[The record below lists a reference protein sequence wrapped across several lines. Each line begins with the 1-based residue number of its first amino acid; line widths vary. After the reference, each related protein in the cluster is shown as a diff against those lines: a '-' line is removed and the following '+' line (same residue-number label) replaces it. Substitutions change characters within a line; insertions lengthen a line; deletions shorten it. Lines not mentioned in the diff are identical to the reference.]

1 MEKNKL
7 QGTFGL
13 LMTLLVVGAF
23 AAALTGCGTDSEE
36 LNLDAFPVF
45 KMGML
50 LSKTGEPEIG
60 HNYEPGGRLA
70 VKEIQEAGVNVIL
83 TERDSACS
91 LDTAERS
98 FSQLMDEGV
107 HGIIGAGCSTVSL
120 GLFDEI
126 NEYEMVMISPVSSSP
141 LLTTE
146 PTSGNGFF
154 FRSKPSDAFR
164 AVVIAKVIAGDGGAD
179 SVAVIHIDDAYGNAL
194 KDALIEAAG
203 DSSNITQ
210 IPYSPEASAS
220 EYAEAARQASSLD
233 PDAVVI
239 VPLGAERTDVIAA
252 LIAADAGPSRT
263 KVYLA
268 GAAPLNLDA
277 SVRTLMG
284 ISGSEVQVEGIK
296 GITTFFPENSDF
308 ARRIME
314 FAPEI
319 GCPSCP
325 RHAYDATVIMVLAAL
340 SARTVEPSEY
350 VNEISAVTRGGEKCQ
365 NFPECLN
372 LVVEGKDIDYDGV
385 SGTIELDD
393 AGDPTE
399 GIYEIS
405 RYGADGIPVKVESIS
420 VP

>member
-1 MEKNKL
+1 MRKNKL
-7 QGTFGL
+7 QGTLGL
-13 LMTLLVVGAF
+13 LITLLVVSVF
-23 AAALTGCGTDSEE
+23 AAASTSCGPDDEY
-36 LNLDAFPVF
+36 LDLDNFPVF

-60 HNYEPGGRLA
+60 HNYEPGVRLA

-83 TERDSACS
+83 AERDSACS

-98 FSQLMDEGV
+98 FSQLIDEGV
-107 HGIIGAGCSTVSL
+107 HGIIGAGCSTISL

-141 LLTTE
+141 VLTTE

-164 AVVIAKVIAGDGGAD
+164 AVVVAKVIAEDGGAD
-179 SVAVIHIDDAYGNAL
+179 NIAVIHIDDAYGNAL
-194 KDALIEAAG
+194 KDALIETVG
-203 DSSNITQ
+203 DSSKITQ
-210 IPYSPEASAS
+210 IPYSPEATAS
-220 EYAEAARQASSLD
+220 EYAEAARQASSSN

-239 VPLGAERTDVIAA
+239 LPVGAERTDVIAA
-252 LIAADAGPSRT
+252 LIAADIGPSQT

-268 GAAPLNLDA
+268 GATPPHLDA
-277 SVRTLMG
+277 SVRNFLG
-284 ISGSEVQVEGIK
+284 ISGNEVQVEGIK
-296 GITTFFPENSDF
+296 GITTSFPENSDF

-325 RHAYDATVIMVLAAL
+325 RHAYDATVIMVLASL
-340 SARTVEPSEY
+340 STRTVEPSEY
-350 VNEISAVTRGGEKCQ
+350 VNEISDVTRGGEKCQ
-365 NFPECLN
+365 SFSECLD

-405 RYGADGIPVKVESIS
+405 KYGADGIPVKVGSIS

>member
-1 MEKNKL
+1 
-7 QGTFGL
+7 
-13 LMTLLVVGAF
+13 MTLLVVGAF

-268 GAAPLNLDA
+268 GVAPLNLDA

>member
-7 QGTFGL
+7 RRTFGL
-13 LMTLLVVGAF
+13 LMTLVVVSMVAT
-23 AAALTGCGTDSEE
+23 ALTSCGTNDEDF
-36 LNLDAFPVF
+36 NLDTFPVF

-60 HNYEPGGRLA
+60 HNYEPGVRLA

-83 TERDSACS
+83 VERDSACS
-91 LDTAERS
+91 LPTAERS

-120 GLFDEI
+120 GLLDEI

-164 AVVIAKVIAGDGGAD
+164 AVVIAKVIDEDGGGD
-179 SVAVIHIDDAYGNAL
+179 NIAVIHIDDAYGNAL
-194 KDALIEAAG
+194 KDALIETVG
-203 DSSNITQ
+203 DSSKTTQ
-210 IPYSPEASAS
+210 ISYSPEATAS
-220 EYAEAARQASSLD
+220 EYAEVARQAGSSN
-233 PDAVVI
+233 PDAIVI
-239 VPLGAERTDVIAA
+239 VPLGAERTDVAAA
-252 LIAADAGPSRT
+252 LISADTGPSQTRI
-263 KVYLA
+263 YLA
-268 GAAPLNLDA
+268 GAAPANLDA
-277 SVRTLMG
+277 SVRNLLGTPG
-284 ISGSEVQVEGIK
+284 DEVQVEGIK
-296 GITTFFPENSDF
+296 GITTSFPENPDF

-350 VNEISAVTRGGEKCQ
+350 VNETSDVTRGGEKCQ
-365 NFPECLN
+365 SFSECLD
-372 LVVEGKDIDYDGV
+372 LIVEGKDIDYDGV

-405 RYGADGIPVKVESIS
+405 RYDADGIPVKVGSIS

>member
-1 MEKNKL
+1 
-7 QGTFGL
+7 
-13 LMTLLVVGAF
+13 MTLAVVTMV
-23 AAALTGCGTDSEE
+23 AAALTSCGTNDED
-36 LNLDAFPVF
+36 LNLDTFPVF

-60 HNYEPGGRLA
+60 HNYEPGVRLA
-70 VKEIQEAGVNVIL
+70 VKEIEEAGVNVIL
-83 TERDSACS
+83 AERDSACS

-107 HGIIGAGCSTVSL
+107 HGIIGAGCSAVSF
-120 GLFDEI
+120 GLLDEI
-126 NEYEMVMISPVSSSP
+126 NKYEMVMVSPVSSSP
-141 LLTTE
+141 VLTTE

-164 AVVIAKVIAGDGGAD
+164 AVVIAKVIEEDGGGD
-179 SVAVIHIDDAYGNAL
+179 SITVVHIDDAYGNAL
-194 KDALIEAAG
+194 KDALVETVG
-203 DSSNITQ
+203 DSSKITQ
-210 IPYSPEASAS
+210 ISYSPEATAS
-220 EYAEAARQASSLD
+220 EYAEVARQASSSN

-252 LIAADAGPSRT
+252 LIAADAGPSQT

-268 GAAPLNLDA
+268 GATPSNLDA
-277 SVRTLMG
+277 SVRNLLGT
-284 ISGSEVQVEGIK
+284 SGDEIQVEGIK
-296 GITTFFPENSDF
+296 GITTFFPENPDF

-325 RHAYDATVIMVLAAL
+325 RHAYDAAVVMVLAAL
-340 SARTVEPSEY
+340 GAGTVEPSEY
-350 VNEISAVTRGGEKCQ
+350 VNEISDVTRGGEKCES
-365 NFPECLN
+365 FSECLD

-405 RYGADGIPVKVESIS
+405 RYGADGIPVKVGSIS

>member
-1 MEKNKL
+1 
-7 QGTFGL
+7 
-13 LMTLLVVGAF
+13 MTLVVVTTV
-23 AAALTGCGTDSEE
+23 AAALTGCGTNDED
-36 LNLDAFPVF
+36 LDLDTFPVF

-50 LSKTGEPEIG
+50 LPKTGEPEIG
-60 HNYEPGGRLA
+60 HNYEPGVRLA

-83 TERDSACS
+83 AERDSACS

-98 FSQLMDEGV
+98 FSQLIDEGV
-107 HGIIGAGCSTVSL
+107 HGIIGAGCSAVSL

-126 NEYEMVMISPVSSSP
+126 NKYEMVMISPVSSSP
-141 LLTTE
+141 VLTTE

-164 AVVIAKVIAGDGGAD
+164 AVVIAKVITEDGGAD
-179 SVAVIHIDDAYGNAL
+179 NIAVVHIDDAYGNAL
-194 KDALIEAAG
+194 KDALIETAG
-203 DSSNITQ
+203 DNSKITQ
-210 IPYSPEASAS
+210 IPYSPEAAAS
-220 EYAEAARQASSLD
+220 EYAEAARQASSSNSD
-233 PDAVVI
+233 SIVI
-239 VPLGAERTDVIAA
+239 VPVGAERTDVIAA
-252 LIAADAGPSRT
+252 LIAADAGPSQT

-268 GAAPLNLDA
+268 GATPPNLDA
-277 SVRTLMG
+277 SVKKLLG
-284 ISGSEVQVEGIK
+284 ISGDEVQVEGIK
-296 GITTFFPENSDF
+296 GITTSFPENPDF
-308 ARRIME
+308 ARRVME

-350 VNEISAVTRGGEKCQ
+350 VNEISYVTRGGEKCQ
-365 NFPECLN
+365 SFPECLD
-372 LVVEGKDIDYDGV
+372 LVVEGKNIDYDGV
-385 SGTIELDD
+385 SGTIELDN

-405 RYGADGIPVKVESIS
+405 RYDADGIPVKVGSIS

>member
-1 MEKNKL
+1 
-7 QGTFGL
+7 
-13 LMTLLVVGAF
+13 MTLLVEGAF
-23 AAALTGCGTDSEE
+23 AVALTSCGSDDED

-60 HNYEPGGRLA
+60 HNYEPGVRLA

-83 TERDSACS
+83 AGRDSACS

-98 FSQLMDEGV
+98 FSQLMEEGV

-164 AVVIAKVIAGDGGAD
+164 AVVIAKVIAEDGGAD
-179 SVAVIHIDDAYGNAL
+179 SIAVIHIDDAYGNAL

-203 DSSNITQ
+203 NSSNITQ

-220 EYAEAARQASSLD
+220 EYAEAARQAGSSN

-239 VPLGAERTDVIAA
+239 LPLGAERTDLIAA
-252 LIAADAGPSRT
+252 LIAADTGPSQT
-263 KVYLA
+263 KIYLA
-268 GAAPLNLDA
+268 GATPPNLDA
-277 SVRTLMG
+277 GVRNLL
-284 ISGSEVQVEGIK
+284 
-296 GITTFFPENSDF
+296 
-308 ARRIME
+308 
-314 FAPEI
+314 EI
-319 GCPSCP
+319 
-325 RHAYDATVIMVLAAL
+325 
-340 SARTVEPSEY
+340 
-350 VNEISAVTRGGEKCQ
+350 
-365 NFPECLN
+365 
-372 LVVEGKDIDYDGV
+372 
-385 SGTIELDD
+385 
-393 AGDPTE
+393 
-399 GIYEIS
+399 
-405 RYGADGIPVKVESIS
+405 
-420 VP
+420 

>member
-1 MEKNKL
+1 MRKDKL
-7 QGTFGL
+7 QGTLGL
-13 LMTLLVVGAF
+13 LITLLAVSVF
-23 AAALTGCGTDSEE
+23 AAASTSCGPDDEY
-36 LNLDAFPVF
+36 LDLDNFPVF

-60 HNYEPGGRLA
+60 HNYEPGVRLA

-83 TERDSACS
+83 AERDSACS

-98 FSQLMDEGV
+98 FSQLIDEGV
-107 HGIIGAGCSTVSL
+107 HGIIGAGCSTISL

-141 LLTTE
+141 VLTTE

-164 AVVIAKVIAGDGGAD
+164 AVVIAKVIAEDGGAD
-179 SVAVIHIDDAYGNAL
+179 NIAVIHIDDAYGNAL
-194 KDALIEAAG
+194 KDALIETAG
-203 DSSNITQ
+203 DSSKITQ
-210 IPYSPEASAS
+210 IPYSPEATAS
-220 EYAEAARQASSLD
+220 EYAEAARQASSSN
-233 PDAVVI
+233 PDAAVI
-239 VPLGAERTDVIAA
+239 LPVGEERTDVIAA
-252 LIAADAGPSRT
+252 LIAADIGPSQT

-268 GAAPLNLDA
+268 GATPPNLDA
-277 SVRTLMG
+277 SVRNFLG
-284 ISGSEVQVEGIK
+284 ISGNKVQVEGIK
-296 GITTFFPENSDF
+296 GITTSFPENPDF

-340 SARTVEPSEY
+340 STRTVEPSEY
-350 VNEISAVTRGGEKCQ
+350 VDEISEVTRGGEKCQ
-365 NFPECLN
+365 SFSECLD

-399 GIYEIS
+399 GIYDIS
-405 RYGADGIPVKVESIS
+405 RYDADGISVKVGSIS

>member
-1 MEKNKL
+1 
-7 QGTFGL
+7 
-13 LMTLLVVGAF
+13 MTLLVVGAF
-23 AAALTGCGTDSEE
+23 AVASTSCGSDDED

-60 HNYEPGGRLA
+60 HNYEPGVRLA

-83 TERDSACS
+83 AERDSACS
-91 LDTAERS
+91 LDTAEKS
-98 FSQLMDEGV
+98 FSQLIDEGV

-164 AVVIAKVIAGDGGAD
+164 AVVIAKVIAEDGGAD
-179 SVAVIHIDDAYGNAL
+179 SIAVIHIDDAYGNAL
-194 KDALIEAAG
+194 KDALIEAVG

-220 EYAEAARQASSLD
+220 EYAEAARQARSSN

-239 VPLGAERTDVIAA
+239 LPLGAERTDVIAA
-252 LIAADAGPSRT
+252 LIAADTGPSRA
-263 KVYLA
+263 KAYLA
-268 GAAPLNLDA
+268 GATPLNLDA
-277 SVRTLMG
+277 GVRNLLE
-284 ISGSEVQVEGIK
+284 ISDNEVQVEGIK
-296 GITTFFPENSDF
+296 GITTFFPENADF

-350 VNEISAVTRGGEKCQ
+350 VNEISDVTRGGEKCQ
-365 NFPECLN
+365 SFPECLD
-372 LVVEGKDIDYDGV
+372 LVVRGKDIDYDGV

-405 RYGADGIPVKVESIS
+405 RYGADGIPVKVGSIS

>member
-1 MEKNKL
+1 MKKNKL
-7 QGTFGL
+7 LATFGL
-13 LMTLLVVGAF
+13 LMTLVIVSMA
-23 AAALTGCGTDSEE
+23 AAALTSCGTDKGDFS
-36 LNLDAFPVF
+36 LDTFPVF

-60 HNYEPGGRLA
+60 HNYEPGVRLA
-70 VKEIQEAGVNVIL
+70 VKEIQEADVNVIL
-83 TERDSACS
+83 AERDSACS

-107 HGIIGAGCSTVSL
+107 HGIIGAGCSAVSL

-164 AVVIAKVIAGDGGAD
+164 AVVIAKVIAEDGGAD
-179 SVAVIHIDDAYGNAL
+179 NIAVIHIDDAYGNAL
-194 KDALIEAAG
+194 KDALIETVG
-203 DSSNITQ
+203 NSSRITQ
-210 IPYSPEASAS
+210 ISYSPEAAAS
-220 EYAEAARQASSLD
+220 EYAEVARQASFSN

-239 VPLGAERTDVIAA
+239 LPIGAERTDVIAA
-252 LIAADAGPSRT
+252 LIAADTGPSRT
-263 KVYLA
+263 RIYLA
-268 GAAPLNLDA
+268 GATPPNLDA
-277 SVRTLMG
+277 GVRNLLE
-284 ISGSEVQVEGIK
+284 ISGNEVQVEGIK
-296 GITTFFPENSDF
+296 GITTSFPENPDF

-350 VNEISAVTRGGEKCQ
+350 VNEISDVTRAGEKCQ
-365 NFPECLN
+365 SFSECLD

-405 RYGADGIPVKVESIS
+405 RYDASGIPVKVGSIS

>member
-1 MEKNKL
+1 MKRNKL
-7 QGTFGL
+7 RGTLGL
-13 LMTLLVVGAF
+13 LITWLTVGMF
-23 AAALTGCGTDSEE
+23 AAASTSCDTDDDLS
-36 LNLDAFPVF
+36 LDTFPVF

-50 LSKTGEPEIG
+50 LAKTGEPEIG
-60 HNYEPGGRLA
+60 HNYEPGVRLA

-83 TERDSACS
+83 AERDSACS

-107 HGIIGAGCSTVSL
+107 HGIIGAGCSSVSL
-120 GLFDEI
+120 GLLDEI
-126 NEYEMVMISPVSSSP
+126 NKYEMVMISPVSSSP
-141 LLTTE
+141 VLTTE

-164 AVVIAKVIAGDGGAD
+164 AVVIAKAITEDGGAD
-179 SVAVIHIDDAYGNAL
+179 SIAVIYIDDAYGNAL
-194 KDALIEAAG
+194 KDALTEAVG
-203 DSSNITQ
+203 DSSKITE
-210 IPYSPEASAS
+210 IAYSPEAAVS
-220 EYAEAARQASSLD
+220 EYTEAARQAGSSN
-233 PDAVVI
+233 PDAIVI
-239 VPLGAERTDVIAA
+239 LPLGAERTDVIAA
-252 LIAADAGPSRT
+252 LIAAGTGPSQTRI
-263 KVYLA
+263 YLA
-268 GAAPLNLDA
+268 GATPPNLDA
-277 SVRTLMG
+277 SVRNLLEIPG
-284 ISGSEVQVEGIK
+284 NEVQVEGIK
-296 GITTFFPENSDF
+296 GITTFFPENPGF
-308 ARRIME
+308 NRRIVE

-350 VNEISAVTRGGEKCQ
+350 VNEISNVTRDGEKCQ
-365 NFPECLN
+365 SLSECLD

-405 RYGADGIPVKVESIS
+405 RYDADGIPVRVGTIS

>member
-1 MEKNKL
+1 
-7 QGTFGL
+7 
-13 LMTLLVVGAF
+13 MTLLVVGAF
-23 AAALTGCGTDSEE
+23 AVASTSCGSDDED

-60 HNYEPGGRLA
+60 HNYEPGVRLA

-83 TERDSACS
+83 AERDSACS

-107 HGIIGAGCSTVSL
+107 HGIIGAGCSSVSL

-164 AVVIAKVIAGDGGAD
+164 AVVIAKVIAEDGGAD
-179 SVAVIHIDDAYGNAL
+179 SIAVIHIDDAYGNAL
-194 KDALIEAAG
+194 KDALIETVG

-210 IPYSPEASAS
+210 IPYSPEAAAS
-220 EYAEAARQASSLD
+220 EYAEAARQARSSN

-252 LIAADAGPSRT
+252 LIAADTGPSRT

-268 GAAPLNLDA
+268 GAAPSRLDA
-277 SVRTLMG
+277 GVRTLLG

-325 RHAYDATVIMVLAAL
+325 RHAYDAAVIMVLAAL

-350 VNEISAVTRGGEKCQ
+350 VNEISDVTRGGEKCQ
-365 NFPECLN
+365 SFPECLN
-372 LVVEGKDIDYDGV
+372 LVAEGKDIDYDGV
-385 SGTIELDD
+385 SGAIELDD

-405 RYGADGIPVKVESIS
+405 RYGADGIPVKVGSIS

>member
-268 GAAPLNLDA
+268 GVAPLNLDA

>member
-154 FRSKPSDAFR
+154 FRSKPSDSFR
-164 AVVIAKVIAGDGGAD
+164 AVVIAKVIAEDGGAD
-179 SVAVIHIDDAYGNAL
+179 SIAVIHIDDAYGNAL

-268 GAAPLNLDA
+268 GVAPLNLDA

>member
-1 MEKNKL
+1 MRKNKP
-7 QGTFGL
+7 QRTFGL
-13 LMTLLVVGAF
+13 LITWLIVGMVAV
-23 AAALTGCGTDSEE
+23 ASTSCDTDDEH
-36 LNLDAFPVF
+36 LNLDTFPVF

-60 HNYEPGGRLA
+60 HNYEPGVRLA
-70 VKEIQEAGVNVIL
+70 VKEIEEAGVSVIL
-83 TERDSACS
+83 AERDSACS

-107 HGIIGAGCSTVSL
+107 HGIIGAGCSSASL
-120 GLFDEI
+120 GLLDEI
-126 NEYEMVMISPVSSSP
+126 NEHEMVMISPVSSSP
-141 LLTTE
+141 VLTTE
-146 PTSGNGFF
+146 PTSGDGFF

-164 AVVIAKVIAGDGGAD
+164 AVVIAKAIAEDGGGD
-179 SVAVIHIDDAYGNAL
+179 SVAVIYIDDAYGNAL
-194 KDALIEAAG
+194 KDALMESVG
-203 DSSNITQ
+203 GSSRITE
-210 IPYSPEASAS
+210 IPYSPGAAAS
-220 EYAEAARQASSLD
+220 EYAEAARQAGSSN
-233 PDAVVI
+233 PDAIVI

-252 LIAADAGPSRT
+252 LITAGTGPSQTRI
-263 KVYLA
+263 YLA
-268 GAAPLNLDA
+268 GATPPNLDA
-277 SVRTLMG
+277 SVRNLLE
-284 ISGSEVQVEGIK
+284 ISGNEVQVEGIK
-296 GITTFFPENSDF
+296 GITTSFPENPDF

-340 SARTVEPSEY
+340 SAGTVEPSEY
-350 VNEISAVTRGGEKCQ
+350 VNEISDATRDGEKCQ
-365 NFPECLN
+365 SFSGCLD

-405 RYGADGIPVKVESIS
+405 RYNADGIPVKVGSIS

>member
-1 MEKNKL
+1 MRKDKL
-7 QGTFGL
+7 QGTLGL
-13 LMTLLVVGAF
+13 LITLLVVSVV
-23 AAALTGCGTDSEE
+23 AAASTGCGPDDEY
-36 LNLDAFPVF
+36 LDLDNFPVF

-60 HNYEPGGRLA
+60 HNYEPGVRLA
-70 VKEIQEAGVNVIL
+70 VKEIEEVGVNVIL
-83 TERDSACS
+83 AERDSACS

-98 FSQLMDEGV
+98 FSQLIDEGV
-107 HGIIGAGCSTVSL
+107 HGIIGAGCSTISL

-141 LLTTE
+141 VLTTE

-164 AVVIAKVIAGDGGAD
+164 AVVIAKVIAEDGGAGNI
-179 SVAVIHIDDAYGNAL
+179 AVIHIDDAYGNAL
-194 KDALIEAAG
+194 KDALIETVG
-203 DSSNITQ
+203 DSSKITQ
-210 IPYSPEASAS
+210 IPYSPEATAS
-220 EYAEAARQASSLD
+220 EYAEAARQASSSN
-233 PDAVVI
+233 PDSVVI
-239 VPLGAERTDVIAA
+239 LPVGAERTDVIAA
-252 LIAADAGPSRT
+252 LIAADTGPSQT

-268 GAAPLNLDA
+268 GATPPNLNA
-277 SVRTLMG
+277 SVRNFLG
-284 ISGSEVQVEGIK
+284 ISGNEVQVEGIK
-296 GITTFFPENSDF
+296 GITTSFPENPDF

-340 SARTVEPSEY
+340 STRTVEPSEY
-350 VNEISAVTRGGEKCQ
+350 VDEISEVTRGGEKCQ
-365 NFPECLN
+365 SFSECLN

-399 GIYEIS
+399 GIYDIS
-405 RYGADGIPVKVESIS
+405 RYDADGIPVKVGSIS

>member
-1 MEKNKL
+1 
-7 QGTFGL
+7 
-13 LMTLLVVGAF
+13 MTLLVVGAF

-164 AVVIAKVIAGDGGAD
+164 AVVIAKVIAVDGGAD

-268 GAAPLNLDA
+268 GVAPLNLDA